1 MLSDTYIIIR
11 LKALLGIALT
21 LLRGLSTL
29 TVLKVLSSLEL
40 DEPESDNS
48 TILEQIKDIF
58 LTQ

>member
-1 MLSDTYIIIR
+1 MLSDTCIIIR

-48 TILEQIKDIF
+48 TILKQI
-58 LTQ
+58 

>member
-1 MLSDTYIIIR
+1 MLSDTYIFIR
-11 LKALLGIALT
+11 LKVLLGIAFT

-29 TVLKVLSSLEL
+29 TVRKVLSSLEL

-48 TILEQIKDIF
+48 TTLEQIKDIF